1 VNAHNPATDSPD
13 ERDVALANELG
24 LDIGQDT
31 HEESTED
38 LLSALADRD
47 TDPLL
52 LTLFERLLEENTRL
66 QARLDELEAT
76 QKRTHDVA
84 TTASAK
90 AETNA
95 AHLKD
100 LQENQKRTHDVAK
113 SAIAKAHQLEAD
125 TDQQEDAE
133 ALPHGVEPSSSPLDF
148 FANCRQSKLKE
159 MFVEQSNRQNTYRA
173 IAIAKRWPE
182 FATKR
187 TDGSGVF
194 MTKDDITTALT
205 AHLGRTPHRQ
215 TVARVWAKLLE
226 LGGSDLYEKTRQVG
240 RSQEPTEI
248 LTMDIDTANGLLEKR
263 YVGLDLLETTD
274 RKAATGG
281 VTPVVTGATPGEV

>member
-187 TDGSGVF
+187 NDGSGVF

-215 TVARVWAKLLE
+215 TVSRVWAKLRE
-226 LGGSDLYEKTRQVG
+226 LGGRDLQEKTRQVG
-240 RSQEPTEI
+240 RTQEPTEI
-248 LTMDIDTANGLLEKR
+248 LTMGVDTAERLCEKR
-263 YVGLDLLETTD
+263 YVSLDLLEASD
-274 RKAATGG
+274 RKATTGG
-281 VTPVVTGATPGEV
+281 VTPVVTGATLEEV